1 MRRLFRALLIADR
14 TPSIAIFLGCPPCR
28 KSVGRR
34 NPAISEM
41 TVRSSTTPKCCQA
54 KSCVPDFIE
63 SGWFSFLV
71 FLAHTIF
78 SLPIL
83 HTKKIP
89 ANLKKFEPY
98 QWRVEAVEP
107 PEYEPE
113 HFGVLDRSSRSS
125 GFWVDSFI
133 SDDDDELHYKP
144 AMGSYVEI
152 FADSS
157 IEERR
162 HFVMGL
168 EHGMRTRYWPGG
180 RLRGRS
186 YYKDG
191 NYHGYELLE

>member
-1 MRRLFRALLIADR
+1 M
-14 TPSIAIFLGCPPCR
+14 
-28 KSVGRR
+28 
-34 NPAISEM
+34 
-41 TVRSSTTPKCCQA
+41 
-54 KSCVPDFIE
+54 
-63 SGWFSFLV
+63 
-71 FLAHTIF
+71 
-78 SLPIL
+78 
-83 HTKKIP
+83 
-89 ANLKKFEPY
+89 
-98 QWRVEAVEP
+98 EP

-125 GFWVDSFI
+125 GFWMDSFI

-180 RLRGRS
+180 RLRARS

-191 NYHGYELLE
+191 LKEGVAESWHFDGKIATRRNFTRGKLVGEVER

>member
-1 MRRLFRALLIADR
+1 M
-14 TPSIAIFLGCPPCR
+14 
-28 KSVGRR
+28 
-34 NPAISEM
+34 
-41 TVRSSTTPKCCQA
+41 
-54 KSCVPDFIE
+54 
-63 SGWFSFLV
+63 
-71 FLAHTIF
+71 
-78 SLPIL
+78 
-83 HTKKIP
+83 
-89 ANLKKFEPY
+89 
-98 QWRVEAVEP
+98 EP

-168 EHGMRTRYWPGG
+168 EHGIRTCYWPGG
-180 RLRGRS
+180 RLRARS
-186 YYKDG
+186 FITG
-191 NYHGYELLE
+191 VRFSEL

>member
-1 MRRLFRALLIADR
+1 M
-14 TPSIAIFLGCPPCR
+14 
-28 KSVGRR
+28 
-34 NPAISEM
+34 
-41 TVRSSTTPKCCQA
+41 
-54 KSCVPDFIE
+54 
-63 SGWFSFLV
+63 
-71 FLAHTIF
+71 
-78 SLPIL
+78 
-83 HTKKIP
+83 
-89 ANLKKFEPY
+89 
-98 QWRVEAVEP
+98 EP

-168 EHGMRTRYWPGG
+168 EHGIRTRYLPGG
-180 RLRGRS
+180 RLRARS
-186 YYKDG
+186 FITG
-191 NYHGYELLE
+191 VRFSEL